1 VGLMRTGGDQ
11 PDRTHSG
18 RARGREATTAVKQG
32 GIEGT
37 AVVTLPQ
44 TDDASQGPRAIGTG
58 PGTADHIQTGQALGR
73 HL

>member
-1 VGLMRTGGDQ
+1 MGTGGDQ
-11 PDRTHSG
+11 TDRTDRG
-18 RARGREATTAVKQG
+18 RARGREATTVVIQG

-44 TDDASQGPRAIGTG
+44 TDDAGQGTRAVGAG
-58 PGTADHIQTGQALGR
+58 PGTADDVQTGQAPGR